1 MISNNLTRKPDNSMV
16 LEHTIQ
22 EFLTFS
28 PLLSEE
34 TDITFQLWS
43 IQKTHIFKNYKK
55 TETILNTDGSQ
66 VLLSLV
72 LHFSNLLKE
81 NTQLVL
87 LLEDRF
93 QLQKLG
99 NLVITLLCFYSLELS
114 GINLRKPQELADA
127 IWLAIQK
134 TEL

>member
-1 MISNNLTRKPDNSMV
+1 MISNNLTRKPDNSIV
-16 LEHTIQ
+16 LELTIQ

-28 PLLSEE
+28 HLLSEE

-43 IQKTHIFKNYKK
+43 IQKIHIFKNYKQ
-55 TETILNTDGSQ
+55 TETILNGDGSQ

-72 LHFSNLLKE
+72 SHFSNLLKE
-81 NTQLVL
+81 NTQLVS
-87 LLEDRF
+87 LLENRF

-114 GINLRKPQELADA
+114 GINLRKAQELADA
-127 IWLAIQK
+127 I
-134 TEL
+134 

>member
-22 EFLTFS
+22 EFLTFLH
-28 PLLSEE
+28 LLSEE

-87 LLEDRF
+87 LQEDLF

-127 IWLAIQK
+127 I
-134 TEL
+134 

>member
-134 TEL
+134 TEP